1 MMLLSWTIRKWQSTT
16 RRDVYKRQEQGPDE
30 FEIVQANDLVREFL
44 KGPKKERQQYF
55 HQPEVIPE
63 GQRTSTL
70 VALIG
75 SQRTKGLGEAA
86 IRAAI
91 KAENEE
97 KCVPPLSDQELEQ
110 EVFPAL
116 KKHWPATHPYY
127 GGFQGFKGFEGSS
140 RNENSSSVGFVS
152 LSEEVKDDFSPE
164 WFPEVNFF
172 IRAVIESLQVA
183 PGMVAPAVLA
193 TMSAALM
200 KKFFIHL
207 EGDHVEPPNL
217 YIVVIAEASER
228 KSPTMKEVTR
238 PIYEFERE
246 ENEKRMPAIRE
257 YQLRRKILSGKVENL
272 TKAFTSS
279 RKGKDPVKEADIIEA
294 QRELDEL
301 EEVNPVTLIVDDIT
315 AEALIKLMAANG
327 EKMAIMS
334 TEGGLF
340 GNIAGRYSDKPN
352 IDIYLKGYSGDAL
365 SVDRVTRKGQ
375 SLDRPLLTVLI
386 YAQPVVVQKVMKNTE
401 LTGRGLLARFLYT
414 RPPSMVGRRK
424 REVTA
429 IPEYRQDEFW
439 NVLHRL
445 MTIPTPEKPIEIT
458 LDKEADKVAGD
469 YFYEVEKEIVK
480 APSPEFKAWVGKFY
494 GTTMRIALCL
504 HCMKYI
510 EDSGNH
516 QVEKETME
524 HAVEMGWYFFRQT
537 KQVYAEA
544 GLMTP
549 QEERDALYIMSRIDS
564 TGKMEISLSDL
575 QQMCKDKKEMEKKEG
590 MMDGLNCLIERGYI
604 RIERA
609 PKNPENPK
617 KGGRPSEIVYVNP
630 EYIKWKEKQHDRQRE
645 V

>member
-1 MMLLSWTIRKWQSTT
+1 MTIEQLAAELEGEFDEYGNVSYTIIEDNLQLIFDNYSSLPDYIDPDVLNALMFRLEDPTA
-16 RRDVYKRQEQGPDE
+16 VYKDRVKE
-30 FEIVQANDLVREFL
+30 FAWQQKKILVGAGKVVHSVSFESF
-44 KGPKKERQQYF
+44 
-55 HQPEVIPE
+55 
-63 GQRTSTL
+63 
-70 VALIG
+70 
-75 SQRTKGLGEAA
+75 
-86 IRAAI
+86 
-91 KAENEE
+91 
-97 KCVPPLSDQELEQ
+97 
-110 EVFPAL
+110 
-116 KKHWPATHPYY
+116 
-127 GGFQGFKGFEGSS
+127 GGFGGSS
-140 RNENSSSVGFVS
+140 RNENSSSVGSVGFVS
-152 LSEEVKDDFSPE
+152 LSEGVKDDFSPE
-164 WFPEVNFF
+164 WFPEVNLF

-272 TKAFTSS
+272 TKAFASS

-352 IDIYLKGYSGDAL
+352 MDIYLKGYSGDAL

-375 SLDRPLLTVLI
+375 SLDQPLLTVLI
-386 YAQPVVVQKVMKNTE
+386 YAQPVVVQKVMENTE

-429 IPEYRQDEFW
+429 ISEYRQDEFW

-445 MTIPTPEKPIEIT
+445 MAIPTPEKPIEIT

-480 APSPEFKAWVGKFY
+480 APSPEFRAWVGKLY

-516 QVEKETME
+516 QVEKKTME

-544 GLMTP
+544 GLMTS
-549 QEERDALYIMSRIDS
+549 QEERDAKYILSKIDS
-564 TGKMEISLSDL
+564 TGKMEMKLRDL
-575 QQMCKDKKEMEKKEG
+575 HRLCMDRKGMEKKEG
-590 MMDGLNCLIERGYI
+590 MVDGLNCLIKHGYI
-604 RIERA
+604 RVNYAE
-609 PKNPENPK
+609 KTDKTDKTDK

-630 EYIKWKEKQHDRQRE
+630 EYIKWKEQQKRVGR